1 MLKKIKAQIDPLEPK
16 KSFKKRSKMAKN
28 ALYKTNFCP
37 ELQNSFR
44 FRIYASEK
52 PPASF
57 SLMYDRKHGE
67 MEAVTGRYFPK
78 PPQSS
83 AKLETWNCSRGHSF
97 ASRNVKFCMQIS
109 DIFYFM
115 LTKVQKRLAHKAL
128 PRTCARSQ
136 IRRLHHEK

>member
-44 FRIYASEK
+44 FQIYASEK

-67 MEAVTGRYFPK
+67 MEAVTGAFPDLRK
-78 PPQSS
+78 DLRNWKLGI
-83 AKLETWNCSRGHSF
+83 ALETT
-97 ASRNVKFCMQIS
+97 V
-109 DIFYFM
+109 
-115 LTKVQKRLAHKAL
+115 LLLET
-128 PRTCARSQ
+128 
-136 IRRLHHEK
+136 